1 MKSPGNGPAKENKM
15 KDQITVLVKCV
26 KGQEYLYS
34 AASAHHVATKK
45 AAALIADALNKIA
58 YDLKSNQVWRPME
71 CDRYDTAYDYA
82 EFQKF
87 TLNRD
92 TGAIRERKPARGW

>member
-1 MKSPGNGPAKENKM
+1 MKEK
-15 KDQITVLVKCV
+15 ITVLVKCV
-26 KGQEYLYS
+26 KDREYMYS
-34 AASAHHVATKK
+34 PASAHYVATRK

-58 YDLKSNQVWRPME
+58 YDLDTLHVWRPME
-71 CDRYDTAYDYA
+71 CDKYDTAYSYA
-82 EFQKF
+82 EYQRF